1 MKDAIDDLEAWKS
14 KLELLLK
21 SQMVNQ
27 QLNERTEITR
37 NTNTTIHVKHRIKT
51 VI

>member
-1 MKDAIDDLEAWKS
+1 MKDTIDDLDVLKN

-21 SQMVNQ
+21 SPMVNQ

-37 NTNTTIHVKHRIKT
+37 NTTLTRPTLCKT
-51 VI
+51 QN